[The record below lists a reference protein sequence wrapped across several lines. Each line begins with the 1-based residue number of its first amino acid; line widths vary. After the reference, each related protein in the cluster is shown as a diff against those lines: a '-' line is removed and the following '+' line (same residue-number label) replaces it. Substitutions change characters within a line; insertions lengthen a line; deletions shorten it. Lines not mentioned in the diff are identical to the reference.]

1 MNKVIDIASFETFL
15 ESELKE
21 LDKLKSKLLTDQEL
35 KDNIKNNV
43 PNAVK
48 AFYENLYSEG
58 FIAGQGEV
66 IKKIKEILDK
76 NK

>member
-1 MNKVIDIASFETFL
+1 MNKVIDVGSFEAFL
-15 ESELKE
+15 DTQLKD
-21 LDKLKSKLLTDQEL
+21 LDKLKEKLLTDEEL
-35 KDNIKNNV
+35 KANIKNNV
-43 PNAVK
+43 PDAIK

-58 FIAGQGEV
+58 YIKGQGEV